1 MKTLITAKELLH
13 QTGRTLYV
21 DDDVL
26 EAAPRSDIRP
36 VEFFKLGKYVSDDAL
51 DEEYESRGLI
61 PATIDDITA
70 VSAETLDEK
79 KYVATHWKDAK
90 DNWCYAVFY
99 RWIGERHVV
108 VNRLDG
114 EWDDHWFFA
123 GVRKSSALGNQPS
136 SDTLSLER
144 AIQMVKDAGYK
155 VIKEL

>member
-1 MKTLITAKELLH
+1 MKTLITAKELLN

-21 DDDVL
+21 DDNVL
-26 EAAPRSDIRP
+26 ETAPRSHVRP
-36 VEFFKLGKYVSDDAL
+36 VEFFKLDKYVSDAAL

-90 DNWCYAVFY
+90 DNWCCAVFD
-99 RWIGERHVV
+99 RWDGERSVGV
-108 VNRLDG
+108 DRGDDG
-114 EWDDHWFFA
+114 WGDYWFFA